1 MRNIITLNMNPAI
14 DKSTTIEHVIAE
26 RKLYCGPASYEP
38 GGGGVNVSRAIK
50 KLGGESLLIY
60 PAGGMSG
67 SMLNELL
74 EQEKIDKLPLP
85 IKGVT
90 RENLIVL
97 EESTGRQFRFGMQGP
112 NLGNEEWEQCIKE
125 IYKADP
131 APEYL
136 VASGSLPL
144 GVPSDFYARV
154 ARIGKERGTKV
165 IIDAAGNALA
175 QALQEGVY
183 LIKPNFREFRELAG
197 IDIKEEYQIAEAA
210 QEMVRSG
217 QCEVIVIS
225 LGAAGAL
232 LITKDIV
239 EHIVP
244 PTVPIISKVGAGD
257 STVAGI
263 VLSLSRGKKLREAV
277 LYGIAAGSAAVM
289 TPGTELCRKED
300 TDRLYVK
307 MTSSIIN
314 LTKEGTIKNNNDN

>member
-1 MRNIITLNMNPAI
+1 MNPAI

-131 APEYL
+131 APDYL

-197 IDIKEEYQIAEAA
+197 IDIKEEYEIAEAA

-300 TDRLYVK
+300 TDRLYAK